1 MATKL
6 EGWDPIPFRP
16 AEPTDV
22 TSGLLMHPSPP
33 QLWIMPAFGAR
44 PHFSNTVEVDFY
56 GYSLWAAIVN
66 ICLPFGIFYRM
77 HAVSSLLEVYVLS

>member
-1 MATKL
+1 ML
-6 EGWDPIPFRP
+6 S
-16 AEPTDV
+16 PT
-22 TSGLLMHPSPP
+22 
-33 QLWIMPAFGAR
+33 QLWIMPAFGAL

-56 GYSLWAAIVN
+56 GNSLWAAIVN